1 MDNELTIQITEQR
14 VGSILHLQFSNP
26 PVNALSVGA
35 GLVGALHH
43 AFLRAVADPDISA
56 ILLSGAQGRF
66 SACADI
72 RDFDGPREQLDLV
85 RNLVNAIEGSSKPVI
100 AVIDGHC
107 FGGGLELAIAAHYRV
122 ATSRARFAFPE
133 ISLGLLPGAGGTQR
147 APRLTGAA
155 NALQLILTGK
165 AISAERAQEIG
176 LIDHIAASDPVADAT
191 ARIDSGAFAKLR
203 PSNSLTPPTDIAVA
217 VETERQKKGLSL
229 AARRVIACVEA
240 VGTGTFEEGLTLE
253 AGYFAELM
261 QSGPSKALRHG
272 FFGRREVARIPG
284 AVKANIRPIE
294 RVTVIGGGL
303 MGTGIATAL
312 LNAGLRVTLVEPR
325 EDGREKVR
333 ELIEQNSRR
342 DVEKRR
348 VSPQQAAQRM
358 AAFSICSTLEDAC
371 DADLFIEAVF
381 EDMDVKREVFTAL
394 DRLAPAHAILGSNT
408 STLDLDAIASFTSR
422 PEQVVGLHFFSP
434 ANIMRL
440 LEIVRGAHTSR
451 DTLASAMTFAKKI
464 NKTGVVAGVCDG
476 FVGNRIFEEYLR
488 QAWFLLEE
496 GALPQQVDSALEA
509 FGMAMGPCRVMDL
522 AGQDIGW
529 KIRQRRAVDQPDRP
543 YSKVPDLIC
552 ELGRFG
558 QKTGAG
564 FYRYPDGRTP
574 QADPEID
581 ALILAEAARIGC
593 ERRAIDDEEI
603 VQRCVYAMVNEG
615 ARILAEGIAYR
626 PVDIDV
632 IYLDGYGFPAERGG
646 PMFFADQQGL
656 KAVLGSINRFAA
668 GRHGWAWDPAPL
680 LVDLVARGSHF
691 DGLNRL

>member
-1 MDNELTIQITEQR
+1 MAMQVTKQR
-14 VGSILHLQFSNP
+14 KGSLLHLEFSNP
-26 PVNALSVGA
+26 PVNALSVKE

-43 AFLRAVADPDISA
+43 AFRRAAADPDVSA

-66 SACADI
+66 SAGADI
-72 RDFDGPREQLDLV
+72 RDFDGPPEQIDLV
-85 RNLVNAIEGSSKPVI
+85 RDLVNAIEGSSKPVI

-122 ATSRARFAFPE
+122 ASQRALFSFPE

-147 APRLTGAA
+147 APRLTGAT
-155 NALQLILTGK
+155 NALQLILSGR

-176 LIDHIAASDPVADAT
+176 LVDHVAAGDPLAAAMSLIDAGELVAV
-191 ARIDSGAFAKLR
+191 R
-203 PSNSLTPPTDIAVA
+203 PSSGLPPPADVTAA
-217 VETERQKKGLSL
+217 VEAERRKKGRSL
-229 AARRVIACVEA
+229 AACRVISCVEA
-240 VGTGTFEEGLTLE
+240 VATGTFEEGLARE
-253 AGYFAELM
+253 AECFAELM
-261 QSGPSKALRHG
+261 QSVPSKALRHA
-272 FFGRREVARIPG
+272 FFGRREVSRIPG
-284 AVKANIRPIE
+284 VAKAGIQPVTS
-294 RVTVIGGGL
+294 VTVIGGGL

-312 LNAGLRVTLVEPR
+312 LNAGLTVALVEPR

-333 ELIEQNSRR
+333 EVVEQNSRR
-342 DVEKRR
+342 DVEKGR
-348 VSPQQAAQRM
+348 VSSEQAAQRM
-358 AAFSICSTLEDAC
+358 AAFSICSALEDAC
-371 DADLFIEAVF
+371 EAELFIEAVF
-381 EDMDVKREVFTAL
+381 EDLDVKREVFAAL

-408 STLDLDAIASFTSR
+408 STLDLDVIAGFTRR

-440 LEIVRGAHTSR
+440 LEIVRGARTSQ
-451 DTLASAMTFAKKI
+451 DTLARAMNFAKQI

-476 FVGNRIFEEYLR
+476 FIGNRIFEEYLR

-496 GALPQQVDSALEA
+496 GALPQQVDSVLEA

-529 KIRQRRAVDQPDRP
+529 KIRQRRAVEQPDRP

-564 FYRYPDGRTP
+564 FYRYPDGRTAE
-574 QADPEID
+574 ADPEID
-581 ALILAEAARIGC
+581 ALILAESARIGVV
-593 ERRAIDDEEI
+593 RRAIDAEEI
-603 VQRCVYAMVNEG
+603 VQRCIYAMANEG

-646 PMFFADQQGL
+646 PMFHADQQGL
-656 KAVLGSINRFAA
+656 ETVLDSINRFAA
-668 GRHGWAWDPAPL
+668 GRHGWAWEPAPL
-680 LVDLVARGSHF
+680 LVDLVARGTQF
-691 DGLNRL
+691 DELNRL